1 MSGGWVGYVYVFFG
15 CGVMVALVAAS
26 TLVLY
31 AWARVARRRGAE
43 PRVVSVTRLPSRAD
57 DPDAPSA
64 G

>member
-31 AWARVARRRGAE
+31 GWARIAKRRGGGE
-43 PRVVSVTRLPSRAD
+43 PKITVTRLSPRGE